1 MSMAAPDTRRAFL
14 RRIAGASGPPAAA
27 RIGHG
32 CLALAGVFCQS
43 CADACEP
50 RAIRFV
56 PLPGRPPV
64 PVVADSRCTACAE
77 CATVCPAGAIELPGT
92 ADA

>member
-1 MSMAAPDTRRAFL
+1 MAAPATRRGFL
-14 RRIAGASGPPAAA
+14 RRLAGAADAEGGA
-27 RIGHG
+27 RIGRG
-32 CLALAGVFCQS
+32 CLALGGVFCQS

-64 PVVADSRCTACAE
+64 PVVAEERCTTCGE
-77 CATVCPAGAIELPGT
+77 CAAICPAGAIELPRP
-92 ADA
+92 AHA

>member
-1 MSMAAPDTRRAFL
+1 MSVTGQATRRGFL
-14 RRIAGASGPPAAA
+14 RRLACASPEGA
-27 RIGHG
+27 RIGRG

-64 PVVADSRCTACAE
+64 PVVADERCTACGE
-77 CATVCPAGAIELPGT
+77 CAAVCPAGAIQLPRT
-92 ADA
+92 AHG